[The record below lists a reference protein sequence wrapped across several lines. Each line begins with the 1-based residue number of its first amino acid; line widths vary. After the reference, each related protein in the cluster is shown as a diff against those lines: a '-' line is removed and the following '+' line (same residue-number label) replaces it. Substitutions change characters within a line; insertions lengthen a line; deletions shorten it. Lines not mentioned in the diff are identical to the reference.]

1 VQHLHFGALQAYWSA
16 LPAAVW
22 TTVSLS
28 ALAVLLGLPIGL
40 GGALVRRHGARG
52 PRFACAG
59 YVEFMRNTPLIVL
72 LFLVYFGL
80 PQTGLRLGG
89 YSSALIGLTLN
100 CSAYM
105 IEVFRGGLEAI
116 PRGQYEAATAL
127 GLSGRQR
134 FRHVIFPQLLRITYP
149 SLGNVFVQVLLG
161 SSLASV
167 VAVSEVADWMQSA
180 GSQTFRYFETFAVAG
195 GVYILLCQAVNLV
208 RAVLGRHL
216 FKASASSAA
225 TR

>member
-1 VQHLHFGALQAYWSA
+1 MQQLHFGALQAYWSA
-16 LPAAVW
+16 LPGAVW

-28 ALAVLLGLPIGL
+28 ALAVLLGLPIGF
-40 GGALVRRHGARG
+40 GGAIARRYGAGGVRW
-52 PRFACAG
+52 ACAA

-80 PQTGLRLGG
+80 PQSGLRLGG
-89 YSSALIGLTLN
+89 YSSALIALTLN

-116 PRGQYEAATAL
+116 PRGQHEAATAL
-127 GLSGRQR
+127 GLTGLQR
-134 FRHVIFPQLLRITYP
+134 FRLVIFPQLLRVTYP
-149 SLGNVFVQVLLG
+149 SLGNIFIQVLLG

-167 VAVSEVADWMQSA
+167 VAVSEIADWMQSA
-180 GSQTFRYFETFAVAG
+180 GSQTFRFFETFAVAG
-195 GVYILLCQAVNLV
+195 GVYILLCQAINILRSIV
-208 RAVLGRHL
+208 GKYL
-216 FKASASSAA
+216 FKPSASLAA